1 MEDNSVVSQLTSPA
15 VNTLIVG
22 MSGIG
27 KSWLARQ
34 LVANGRWRR
43 ISIDTEIQ
51 SRYLREEILTRFHE
65 EVATCPMISRLQAL
79 DAVTLDLDH
88 HQETLAPLTAWL
100 GMPGDRRFGGIT
112 FDEYQ
117 RRQDAHFAAERCA
130 LEDLLNTSDD
140 GPPLLVDT
148 GGSFCE
154 VVSIDEPLFKDLQQ
168 KFRIVSLR
176 ESDALVSRL
185 IDRFSAH
192 PKPIYFPRDLLAK
205 YWQLFL
211 QTGDLG
217 GHEVMPNEFAL
228 FAYEQLI
235 ALRRDKYTA
244 IADQSELCIDAEH
257 LLSGLDPD
265 MPGKLRT
272 TETGKSTRVQD
283 LDLTSDRF

>member
-1 MEDNSVVSQLTSPA
+1 MANKSIVEQLLNPP
-15 VNTLIVG
+15 VNTLVVG

-43 ISIDTEIQ
+43 VSIDTEIQ
-51 SRYLREEILTRFHE
+51 SHYLREEILSRYHE

-100 GMPGDRRFGGIT
+100 GMPGGHRFGGIS

-130 LEDLLNTSDD
+130 LEDLLNTTDD

-176 ESDALVSRL
+176 ESDALVRTL
-185 IDRFSAH
+185 IDRFGAH
-192 PKPIYFPRDLLAK
+192 PKPIYYPRDLLANF
-205 YWQLFL
+205 WQLFL
-211 QTGDLG
+211 QSKNLEE
-217 GHEVMPNEFAL
+217 HEVMPNEFAS
-228 FAYEQLI
+228 FAYEKLI
-235 ALRRDKYTA
+235 SLRREKYRA
-244 IADQSELCIDAEH
+244 IADQSALCIDAAN
-257 LLSGLDPD
+257 LLSLFDSERPEAGIS
-265 MPGKLRT
+265 KT
-272 TETGKSTRVQD
+272 VTELHIFGPQQNY
-283 LDLTSDRF
+283 

>member
-1 MEDNSVVSQLTSPA
+1 MAINPVMEQLSSPA

-43 ISIDTEIQ
+43 VSIDTEIQ
-51 SRYLREEILTRFHE
+51 SRYLREEILSSYHE
-65 EVATCPMISRLQAL
+65 EVAACPMISRLQAL

-100 GMPGDRRFGGIT
+100 GMPGDPRFGGIT
-112 FDEYQ
+112 IDEYQ

-130 LEDLLNTSDD
+130 LEDLLNTCDD

-192 PKPIYFPRDLLAK
+192 PKPIYYPRDLLAN
-205 YWQLFL
+205 YWQMYL
-211 QTGDLG
+211 QSGSIEE
-217 GHEVMPNEFAL
+217 HEVMPNEFAL
-228 FAYEQLI
+228 FAYERLI
-235 ALRRDKYTA
+235 ALRREKYRA
-244 IADQSELCIDAEH
+244 IADQSALCIDAAN
-257 LLSGLDPD
+257 LLSLFDSERSEAGI
-265 MPGKLRT
+265 
-272 TETGKSTRVQD
+272 SICA
-283 LDLTSDRF
+283 